1 MSDDAGR
8 VHVGAM
14 RVDAYLPD
22 VGSLKGKRA
31 VLNRARAALR
41 DRLEVSVAEVGFQ
54 DTWQRVA
61 LAIGTVAGTATG
73 VDRVLDRVVAVLE
86 RDPALVVTGAAS
98 MVDVFD
104 ADDLDPTA
112 GLLAHKGFLPTHPEF
127 LPTHPESHSTDFD
140 QE

>member
-14 RVDAYLPD
+14 RVDVYLPD

-54 DTWQRVA
+54 ETWQRSA

-112 GLLAHKGFLPTHPEF
+112 GLLAHKGFLPTRPESLPARPED
-127 LPTHPESHSTDFD
+127 LPTDPD